1 MVTTRTDL
9 HVTTHVGRDV
19 LAQAAQFKTEAA
31 AVWEYVVNSL
41 QYVDPGVQPKVEV
54 TVKRDSVVISDNGAG
69 MDENRLRHF
78 FTMHGENLE
87 RRAGRI
93 GRGKWGTGKS
103 AAFGI
108 ANALSVDT
116 VRNGV
121 RNVVEL
127 HRHAIEASTGD
138 SIPLDWKIRN
148 EKVDPPNGTVV
159 NISGVLLPR
168 IDKATIIEYIERN
181 LSAFRGTSPTV
192 AVNTHVCE
200 YHEPPIQKTYEFI
213 PSERQAETLGN
224 VELTINA
231 SKTPLR
237 EWEQGI
243 TVLASSGNLVAI
255 ERAGLEHKEF
265 GNYLFGE
272 IDVPALETHP
282 TPLEPFDGSRSM
294 TLNPKHPVVAV
305 LVGFIGSKME
315 QVRQELVAEHKAAR
329 EEEEA
334 RRLAKQ
340 ADALADILNDDFRSQ
355 INRLRDIRAATSRP
369 GSAAATHGA
378 AAQGDNEADFWIG
391 GLDEPGDIDTEPQEH
406 PEHGHSEHRPA
417 PNVPK
422 VGTPSPDGQSVLSPA
437 GGTGKRPRPRGGFS
451 VDFRNNGPDEDR
463 SHYDPT
469 SMTII
474 INLDHPVVAA
484 ALSREGIENISFRR
498 LSYEIAFS
506 EYAIALSYE
515 MVNRDPAMPA
525 DDVLYDIRATLKR
538 ITRAAAPLYA

>member
-1 MVTTRTDL
+1 MAVVTTRTDL

-69 MDENRLRHF
+69 MDEDRLRHF

-108 ANALSVDT
+108 ANSLQVDT

-255 ERAGLEHKEF
+255 ERAGLE
-265 GNYLFGE
+265 
-272 IDVPALETHP
+272 THP

-355 INRLRDIRAATSRP
+355 IN
-369 GSAAATHGA
+369 
-378 AAQGDNEADFWIG
+378 
-391 GLDEPGDIDTEPQEH
+391 
-406 PEHGHSEHRPA
+406 
-417 PNVPK
+417 
-422 VGTPSPDGQSVLSPA
+422 
-437 GGTGKRPRPRGGFS
+437 
-451 VDFRNNGPDEDR
+451 
-463 SHYDPT
+463 
-469 SMTII
+469 
-474 INLDHPVVAA
+474 
-484 ALSREGIENISFRR
+484 
-498 LSYEIAFS
+498 
-506 EYAIALSYE
+506 
-515 MVNRDPAMPA
+515 
-525 DDVLYDIRATLKR
+525 
-538 ITRAAAPLYA
+538 